1 MLRRRSRKIAQ
12 GGFTLIELLIA
23 VALAALLLTS
33 IAGVAGRAFDA
44 RSLVEE
50 RLSLQRDARFALDR
64 MTLAIAKSAHL
75 VVPLA
80 DAPGTQWRENVREQ
94 TNPASPPET
103 GSAFATAVLAVTI
116 AADLDLDGN
125 GVMDAD
131 NDKDGLIDEDVGAD
145 MNNDERPGLFAL
157 DDDGD
162 GKVDESNKEDDD
174 EDEDLRGTK
183 DEDPLNGLDD
193 DKDGSIDEDLPAD
206 MNGDSRSGIAG
217 EDDDGDGKIDESNT
231 EDDDEDEDNFGSK
244 DEDWWD
250 TLAFYLDGT
259 TLIERHPVPWD
270 ENGDGK
276 VTGLDV
282 IESAIAENVSRF
294 RVERLPRSLN
304 GAQLVAIELELTAA
318 SGETVQL
325 QTQMRLGAVL

>member
-1 MLRRRSRKIAQ
+1 MRHRFFKIDQA
-12 GGFTLIELLIA
+12 GFTLVELLIA
-23 VALAALLLTS
+23 TALAALLLTS
-33 IAGVAGRAFDA
+33 IAGVAGRAFDS

-50 RLSLQRDARFALDR
+50 RLGQQREARFALER
-64 MTLAIAKSAHL
+64 MTMAIAKTAHL

-80 DAPGTQWRENVREQ
+80 DTPSTPWRENVREQ
-94 TNPASPPET
+94 TNPASPPES

-145 MNNDERPGLFAL
+145 MNNDDRPGLFAL

-162 GKVDESNKEDDD
+162 GKVDESNREDDD

-183 DEDPLNGLDD
+183 DEDPLNGKDD
-193 DKDGSIDEDLPAD
+193 DKDGNIDEDMPAD
-206 MNGDSRSGIAG
+206 MNGDLRAGVAG
-217 EDDDGDGKIDESNT
+217 EDDDDDGLIDESNI
-231 EDDDEDEDNFGSK
+231 EDDDEDADKFGAQ

-250 TLAFYLDGT
+250 TLAFYLNGT
-259 TLIERHPVPWD
+259 TLMERHPVPWD
-270 ENGDGK
+270 ENLDGK
-276 VTGLDV
+276 ISGLDV
-282 IESAIAENVSRF
+282 IESPLAENVTRL
-294 RVERLPRSLN
+294 RIERLPRSLS

-318 SGETVQL
+318 SGETVLL
-325 QTQMRLGAVL
+325 QTQMRVGAAR